1 MEKMANLSYL
11 STINYKNVEV
21 KDRKLHKFNRE
32 DMNDQ
37 VSKQC

>member
-1 MEKMANLSYL
+1 MEK